1 MTPAR
6 CPKSPSLAKVS
17 EESYQRDV
25 QATASEGE
33 SHARYVHRK
42 TASHFCLVTCRNLF
56 VGVVC
61 FGGDDFLP
69 L

>member
-6 CPKSPSLAKVS
+6 CPESPNLAKVS

-25 QATASEGE
+25 QATTSEGE

-42 TASHFCLVTCRNLF
+42 TTSHFCLVTRRNLF
-56 VGVVC
+56 AGVVC

-69 L
+69 F